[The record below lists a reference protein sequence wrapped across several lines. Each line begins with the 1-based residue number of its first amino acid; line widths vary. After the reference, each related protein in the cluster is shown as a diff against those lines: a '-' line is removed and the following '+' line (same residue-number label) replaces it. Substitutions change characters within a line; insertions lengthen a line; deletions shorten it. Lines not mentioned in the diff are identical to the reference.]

1 MRPAPS
7 VILFTTLSGCGF
19 GTLALAGLGQGG
31 VAAWGA
37 GYALAILGLVASTFH
52 LRHPARARFAF
63 RQWRTSW
70 LSREAWA
77 CLAALAV
84 LAPVALAA
92 LSGLGAPPFLGAAGA
107 ALCLV
112 AVFCTSMIYAQL
124 RAVPRWHHWT
134 TPAVFLAFALTGG
147 ALVTLPAVPASLAL
161 LALSGLLAA
170 LFRDGD
176 RRIEASDLTLSH
188 ALGLGATTQVRSL
201 ELPRSGP
208 SYVTRELVDASYGA
222 NTLGLRVA
230 AVVLAGLAPAALR
243 LVAPEAWLPLALA
256 LHLGGA
262 IVARWLFFAEATHV
276 AALYYGRP
284 LGRA

>member
-7 VILFTTLSGCGF
+7 VILFTTLSGCGY

-31 VAAWGA
+31 AAAWGT

-52 LRHPARARFAF
+52 LKHPARARFAF

-92 LSGLGAPPFLGAAGA
+92 LAGFAVPPLLGTAGA

-112 AVFCTSMIYAQL
+112 AVYCTSMIYAQL

-134 TPAVFLAFALTGG
+134 TPAVFLAFALAGG
-147 ALVTLPAVPASLAL
+147 TLIAAPPLPASLAL
-161 LALSGLLAA
+161 LALAGLLAA
-170 LFRDGD
+170 QFRDGD
-176 RRIEASDLTLSH
+176 RRIEASGLTLGH

-201 ELPRSGP
+201 EQPRTGP
-208 SYVTRELVDASYGA
+208 GYLTRELVDAHRGA
-222 NTLGLRVA
+222 YSPALRGA
-230 AVVLAGLAPAALR
+230 AVVLAGVAPAALR
-243 LVAPEAWLPLALA
+243 LVAPEAWLPVALA

-262 IVARWLFFAEATHV
+262 MVSRWLFFAEATHV

-284 LGRA
+284 LGRG